1 MKWRQL
7 CSIYPPYGP
16 CQTPLRLFFGIS
28 RNKDAINE
36 GSLHLVSEEKIEVYL
51 LGLLPSISQHFVG
64 IITFQKGCQGVSFAL
79 VDQLNGVGEP
89 IVLTFFY
96 SSELLHSGSQIPH
109 LCHTIGY
116 SVNGMAPG

>member
-1 MKWRQL
+1 MEVQL
-7 CSIYPPYGP
+7 
-16 CQTPLRLFFGIS
+16 
-28 RNKDAINE
+28 
-36 GSLHLVSEEKIEVYL
+36 YL
-51 LGLLPSISQHFVG
+51 LGLLPSISQHFVR
-64 IITFQKGCQGVSFAL
+64 IITFQKGRQGVSSAL

-89 IVLTFFY
+89 IVLTLLY